1 MEVILQTTSQ
11 KFYLLELLLWLQV
24 TLLCYA
30 MFQLQLMSIIP
41 TFSFKLMTFPIASPS
56 PSLYNYVLIFCK
68 SAAVL
73 DGKIR
78 HVAIAAVS
86 TDRKVEIFQEL

>member
-1 MEVILQTTSQ
+1 
-11 KFYLLELLLWLQV
+11 
-24 TLLCYA
+24 
-30 MFQLQLMSIIP
+30 
-41 TFSFKLMTFPIASPS
+41 MTFPIASPS